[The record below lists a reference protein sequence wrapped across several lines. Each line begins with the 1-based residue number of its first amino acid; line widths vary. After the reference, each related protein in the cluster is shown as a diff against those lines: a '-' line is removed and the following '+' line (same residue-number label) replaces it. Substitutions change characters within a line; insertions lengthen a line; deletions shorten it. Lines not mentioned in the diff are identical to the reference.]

1 MRSKHMG
8 GPALVSVVWKR
19 LFIGLCAVCVVVG
32 AAACA
37 YKFTDIRYLAGGG
50 LPMALITGTSLT
62 SPKRGISAVSP
73 SATSSWL
80 ETPSLC
86 TGFGMSSSLT

>member
-37 YKFTDIRYLAGGG
+37 YKFTDIRYLAGGVF
-50 LPMALITGTSLT
+50 L
-62 SPKRGISAVSP
+62 
-73 SATSSWL
+73 WL
-80 ETPSLC
+80 
-86 TGFGMSSSLT
+86 